1 MQENENKRVFERVN
15 AETEA
20 VYKILGETVDLFN
33 SGYISTTTKN
43 ISKGGVCL
51 KLKDRIKKG
60 HIVKIGFELSDDL
73 RPINT
78 FCKVAWCS
86 GTKEGYEAGLK
97 FISVGEKQKK
107 HLEDFVRTY
116 N

>member
-1 MQENENKRVFERVN
+1 MENFDNKRSFHRVD
-15 AETEA
+15 AENEA

-33 SGYISTTTKN
+33 SGYIATTTKN

-51 KLKDRIKKG
+51 KLKDRIKRG
-60 HIVKIGFELSDDL
+60 NIVKIGIELSDDL
-73 RPINT
+73 KPINT
-78 FCKVAWCS
+78 FCEVAWCS
-86 GTKEGYEAGLK
+86 HTEEGYEAGLK
-97 FISVGEKQKK
+97 FITVGEKQKK